1 MPATFTAPPRTPLI
15 LPSILAA
22 DFGHMADDCRAA
34 LDAGGDALHLDV
46 MDGHF
51 VPNLT
56 LGPDMCR
63 GLRKAFPEVL
73 LDVHLMVTDPA
84 KYVGAFADAGASHL
98 TFHVE
103 VCDGKA
109 AIELIEAIRA
119 RGMTAGVSLNPP
131 TPVERVLPLVAHV
144 DLVLVMSVNP
154 GFAGQS
160 FIPGVLDKARTIG
173 PLLRRDQRL
182 EIDGGISPTTAAS
195 ARGAGCDALVVGSAL
210 FAKPRLEWR
219 SVASTIAGRDVAT
232 S

>member
-34 LDAGGDALHLDV
+34 LDAGADALHLDV

-56 LGPDMCR
+56 MGPDMCR
-63 GLRKAFPEVL
+63 GLRKAFPELL

-84 KYVGAFADAGASHL
+84 KYVAPFADAGASHL

-103 VCDGKA
+103 ACAAGA
-109 AIELIEAIRA
+109 AIELIGAIRA

-131 TPVERVLPLVAHV
+131 TPVERILPLAAQA
-144 DLVLVMSVNP
+144 DLVLIMSVNP

-160 FIPGVLDKARTIG
+160 FISGVLDKARTIG

-182 EIDGGISPTTAAS
+182 EIDGGISPATAAS
-195 ARGAGCDALVVGSAL
+195 ARSAGCDALVVGSAL
-210 FAKPRLEWR
+210 FAKPRSEWR
-219 SVASTIAGRDVAT
+219 TIVDAVAGR
-232 S
+232 